1 MGNFYGGAVCTRREV
16 TPFSAVLAGNLFL
29 RPNVFSSNHFFRYPR
44 PDGSNLGAQY
54 SDFSQSIAWVIAVLH
69 LSERIFF
76 VSRFLVTRS
85 MPKYYSCAIA
95 LTEHESE
102 NEFNIPKTT

>member
-1 MGNFYGGAVCTRREV
+1 MVPIWARSILT
-16 TPFSAVLAGNLFL
+16 SHKVL
-29 RPNVFSSNHFFRYPR
+29 
-44 PDGSNLGAQY
+44 
-54 SDFSQSIAWVIAVLH
+54 AWVIAVLH